1 MNKQKSKDL
10 DKDAIEEENFYDDV
24 KNQFGIDK
32 TCILNVGKIYNLTVA
47 TNMLITLFSTMI
59 VVYCAN
65 YVNLLNHWYTIAELF
80 LTTMVLFT
88 LWNIIIGYSMG
99 NDVYAISTNT
109 SLLLAIF
116 ILPLV
121 YMGPKLFMSQFC

>member
-10 DKDAIEEENFYDDV
+10 DTIEEENFYDDV

-32 TCILNVGKIYNLTVA
+32 TCILNVGKFYNLMVA
-47 TNMLITLFSTMI
+47 TNMLITLFATII

-65 YVNLLNHWYTIAELF
+65 YINLLNHQYTIAELF
-80 LTTMVLFT
+80 LTTIVLFT
-88 LWNIIIGYSMG
+88 LWNIIIGYSIG
-99 NDVYAISTNT
+99 NDIYAISTNT